1 VNKDPAAPHASHAR
15 RGPLQQGRSS
25 DEDGRPVAVVL
36 RPLGLGDLLTGIPAI
51 RGIRAAVP
59 DHRLVLATTTALAPL
74 AALIDAVDE
83 VLPARELEPLDWSGP
98 PPELAVDLHGKG
110 PASHAVVAGLH
121 PHRLLTFDS
130 PGYPGPTW
138 YPDEHE
144 VRRWCRLVDEG
155 LLDGTVGGACDPDA
169 LDLAVPAVRPPV
181 TGAAVVHPGAAFPG
195 RRWPPDRFA
204 SVARH
209 LADRGHDVRI
219 TGGPAEVELAGTVA
233 AAAGLPADA
242 VLAGRTTSMELAAV
256 VAAAR
261 VVVCG
266 DTGVAHLATAYRR
279 PSVVLFGPVSPALW
293 GPPPR
298 DGRGGPLHVV
308 LWHGDGAGDPWG
320 TTLDPALAQVSVA
333 EVVDALDGLL
343 NRSGPVAGAGG
354 SPTGTRATA
363 PSSGGTAP
371 GRGAVR

>member
-1 VNKDPAAPHASHAR
+1 VSRTHVGPDRHYCHKGAPT
-15 RGPLQQGRSS
+15 
-25 DEDGRPVAVVL
+25 AVVL

-59 DHRLVLATTTALAPL
+59 DHRLVLATTAALAPL
-74 AALIDAVDE
+74 AGLIDAVDE

-110 PASHAVVAGLH
+110 PLSHVVVADLH
-121 PHRLLTFDS
+121 PRRLLTFDS
-130 PGYPGPTW
+130 PGYPGPAW

-144 VRRWCRLVDEG
+144 VRRWCRLVEEG
-155 LLDGTVGGACDPDA
+155 LGVRCDPDD
-169 LDLAVPAVRPPV
+169 LDLAVPAGPAPVR
-181 TGAAVVHPGAAFPG
+181 GAAVVHPGAAFPG

-204 SVARH
+204 GVARH
-209 LADRGHDVRI
+209 LAATGHDVRI
-219 TGGPAEVELAGTVA
+219 TGGPAERELATAVA
-233 AAAGLPADA
+233 QLAGLGEAA
-242 VLAGRTTSMELAAV
+242 VLAGRTTSTELAAV

-293 GPPPR
+293 GPPQR
-298 DGRGGPLHVV
+298 DGRDGPLHVV

-320 TTLDPALAQVSVA
+320 TTLDPALARITVE
-333 EVVDALDGLL
+333 EVTTALDRLL
-343 NRSGPVAGAGG
+343 RP
-354 SPTGTRATA
+354 A
-363 PSSGGTAP
+363 PS
-371 GRGAVR
+371 RG

>member
-1 VNKDPAAPHASHAR
+1 M
-15 RGPLQQGRSS
+15 
-25 DEDGRPVAVVL
+25 VL
-36 RPLGLGDLLTGIPAI
+36 RPLGLGDLLTGVPAI

-59 DHRLVLATTTALAPL
+59 GHRLVLATTAALAPL
-74 AALIDAVDE
+74 AGLLDAVDE

-110 PASHAVVAGLH
+110 PLSHAVVAGLH
-121 PHRLLTFDS
+121 PGRLLTFDS

-155 LLDGTVGGACDPDA
+155 LGAACDPDA
-169 LDLAVPAVRPPV
+169 LDLAVPAVPAPV
-181 TGAAVVHPGAAFPG
+181 TGASVVHPGAAFPG

-204 SVARH
+204 AVARH
-209 LADRGHDVRI
+209 LAGRGHDVRI
-219 TGGPAEVELAGTVA
+219 TGGPAEVELARAVA
-233 AAAGLPADA
+233 AAAGLPDAA
-242 VLAGRTTSMELAAV
+242 VLAGRTTSLELAAV

-293 GPPPR
+293 GPPAR
-298 DGRGGPLHVV
+298 AGKRGPLHVV
-308 LWHGDGAGDPWG
+308 RWHGDGAGDPWG
-320 TTLDPALAQVSVA
+320 AELDPALARVTVA
-333 EVVDALDGLL
+333 EVTAALDRLL
-343 NRSGPVAGAGG
+343 
-354 SPTGTRATA
+354 
-363 PSSGGTAP
+363 
-371 GRGAVR
+371 